1 MRCLQ
6 DRECAFLSNGAS
18 PIVGVSDQQTKRAL
32 PKPWRNWNGSPKPGS
47 FDYGTRCWSYRLAL
61 RCTSLESLPN
71 LLPKELSCLVS
82 EFLTLA
88 LNNIGAEIGWGWNPF
103 FLSEKETLSEQN
115 AANYRVVSD
124 GNPVLKVDPD
134 MFPEGLK

>member
-1 MRCLQ
+1 
-6 DRECAFLSNGAS
+6 
-18 PIVGVSDQQTKRAL
+18 
-32 PKPWRNWNGSPKPGS
+32 
-47 FDYGTRCWSYRLAL
+47 
-61 RCTSLESLPN
+61 LESLPN